1 MWVIEFESFSLQ
13 SQVDFANKFVG
24 GGVTS
29 SGLVQEEIRFLIN
42 PELIVSRLFT
52 EVLDD
57 SDCLIIT
64 GQCTTKN
71 SPCSTMYTREM
82 LQMPGTVKSYS
93 FVSPTLSW
101 QHFQVSLNES
111 ILKCY
116 YWNCWFKILLLTPNW
131 LFQEICKV
139 QCTVVYQWM

>member
-1 MWVIEFESFSLQ
+1 MSLRPFSLFLQ

-57 SDCLIIT
+57 NDCLIIT
-64 GQCTTKN
+64 GQCKTKK
-71 SPCSTMYTREM
+71 
-82 LQMPGTVKSYS
+82 L
-93 FVSPTLSW
+93 TL
-101 QHFQVSLNES
+101 FNDLNQRNTADAS
-111 ILKCY
+111 S
-116 YWNCWFKILLLTPNW
+116 
-131 LFQEICKV
+131 
-139 QCTVVYQWM
+139 